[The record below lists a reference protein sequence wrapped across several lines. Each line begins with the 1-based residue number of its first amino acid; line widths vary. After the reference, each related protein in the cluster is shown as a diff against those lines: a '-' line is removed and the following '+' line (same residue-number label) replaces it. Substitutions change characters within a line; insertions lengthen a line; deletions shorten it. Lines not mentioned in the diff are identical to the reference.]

1 MKPESRVSAPVLLTL
16 VFCAVLPLFLSGCA
30 RPADANQFQVTY
42 YYRAGCG
49 ECTQVTSSVA
59 ALEKDFPGK
68 VRTESVD
75 VSSPD
80 VAKMVQMLG
89 FKDHGLVIR
98 SRNGAVLYKDAGH
111 EFKPDAVRQQI
122 RDLLAFHE
130 QQASL

>member
-1 MKPESRVSAPVLLTL
+1 MKQEFRVSAPVLLTVL
-16 VFCAVLPLFLSGCA
+16 FCAVLPLFLSGCA
-30 RPADANQFQVTY
+30 RSADANPFQVTY

-49 ECTQVTSSVA
+49 ECTQATSSVA

-68 VRTESVD
+68 VRTESLD
-75 VSSPD
+75 VASPD
-80 VAKMVQMLG
+80 AAKMVQMLG

-98 SRNGAVLYKDAGH
+98 SHRGAVLYKDAGH
-111 EFKPDAVRQQI
+111 EIKLDAVRQQI